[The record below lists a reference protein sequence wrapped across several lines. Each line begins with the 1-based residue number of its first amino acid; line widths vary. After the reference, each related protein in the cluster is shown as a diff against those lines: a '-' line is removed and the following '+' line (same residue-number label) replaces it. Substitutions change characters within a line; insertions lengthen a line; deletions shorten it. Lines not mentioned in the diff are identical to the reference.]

1 MKRLL
6 SLLLAAVLTVAV
18 GTPALAADFTP
29 SVTVTAPTHDRVST
43 STVSVG
49 LAVPA
54 THVGNIGVN
63 ALLLAQNVTHNVRF
77 APGAALSLPVDSH
90 LSVGVGEVL
99 RYGSIALKRPA
110 FDTVFTVGVRL

>member
-1 MKRLL
+1 MKRLF
-6 SLLLAAVLTVAV
+6 SLLFAALLMVAV
-18 GTPALAADFTP
+18 AAPAVAADFTP
-29 SVTVTAPTHDRVST
+29 SLTITAPTHDRVST
-43 STVSVG
+43 STVSIG
-49 LAVPA
+49 IAVPA
-54 THVGNIGVN
+54 THVGNIGLN

-99 RYGSIALKRPA
+99 RYGSITLKRPA